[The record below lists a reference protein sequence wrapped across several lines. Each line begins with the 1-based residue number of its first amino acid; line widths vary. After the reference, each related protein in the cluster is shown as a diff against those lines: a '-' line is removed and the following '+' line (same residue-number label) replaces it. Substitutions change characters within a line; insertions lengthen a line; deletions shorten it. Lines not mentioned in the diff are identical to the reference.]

1 LRQNVH
7 IDFDCKG
14 QRDRQS
20 PEECGKGGGRM
31 STRIGS
37 RDTGKRKRMSGC
49 RGERR
54 RKNKN
59 RKSKH
64 SSFSLLFVLG
74 LEFDGQ
80 RTNKTLTTASW
91 LGREGRKRRL
101 NDAA

>member
-1 LRQNVH
+1 
-7 IDFDCKG
+7 
-14 QRDRQS
+14 
-20 PEECGKGGGRM
+20 
-31 STRIGS
+31 
-37 RDTGKRKRMSGC
+37 MSGC

-80 RTNKTLTTASW
+80 RTNKTHDYL
-91 LGREGRKRRL
+91 LVRQRREL